1 MGIGAVACLW
11 RTESDFQD
19 SVLTFHHMGS
29 EDRTQGVKLGGKHFS
44 ALKHLQTPTAV
55 VFLFVC
61 LLAAVCPLLWEYGLF
76 VSRKRQGRTYPKSYG

>member
-1 MGIGAVACLW
+1 MCVGIGAVACLW

-29 EDRTQGVKLGGKHFS
+29 EDRTQGVKLGGKLLS
-44 ALKHLQTPTAV
+44 PQTPTAV

-61 LLAAVCPLLWEYGLF
+61 LLAAVCPLLWEYGFF